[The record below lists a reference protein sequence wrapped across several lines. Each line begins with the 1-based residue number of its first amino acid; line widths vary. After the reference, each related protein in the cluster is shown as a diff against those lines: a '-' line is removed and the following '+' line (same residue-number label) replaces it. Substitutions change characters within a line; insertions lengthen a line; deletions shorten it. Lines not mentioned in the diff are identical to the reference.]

1 MTPPDIP
8 NPELETEA
16 RRLQKRATEN
26 WILRYYQM
34 IEDGSVTV
42 GHWIRLLYERIVA
55 DLEAKAYFFDQKKAN
70 RAIRFFEQFCHHSK
84 GKLAPQL
91 VKLETWQ
98 KALISCVFG
107 LVDGN
112 GVRVYREVF
121 VVIGRK
127 NGKSLLA
134 SGVAE
139 YMAYADGE
147 RGADCYFLAPKLDQ
161 ADIVFNDFWQ
171 SISAEPDLMKITR
184 KRKMDIY
191 IESTNTS
198 IKKVPF
204 SEKKSDGF
212 NPHLTVCDEIAAWVG
227 DQGIKQYGVM
237 TSALGAREQPIILS
251 ITTANYVND
260 GIYDELFRRATSFLQ
275 GNSREKRLLPFLYQ
289 IDDLDKWND
298 LSELQKS
305 IPNLGVSVSASY
317 ILEEIAKAEE
327 SLANKA
333 EFMTKFACIKQNSSQ
348 AWLTA
353 QDVRKCF
360 YGGFGDGWLKLA
372 PHEPNGLTLEDFR
385 HNYALGGID
394 LSLAVDLTAAVVVIE
409 KDGIS
414 WFDTMFFM
422 PENKVDEA
430 TARDGLPYRIYA
442 QRGLLTIC
450 GENTVDYHAVH
461 DWFRKLERE
470 YEILPLKV
478 GYDRYSAAYLVQ
490 DMEADGFAMES
501 VSQGSNLTGVL
512 IDMEGMIKDGR
523 LRCINDNDLMK
534 VHMLDAALK
543 FEEGTNRRRLI
554 KMNARAHID
563 GMAALSD
570 AICMRHNYYEEM
582 SAQLSNER

>member
-1 MTPPDIP
+1 MSKQT
-8 NPELETEA
+8 A
-16 RRLQKRATEN
+16 AEN

-42 GHWIRLLYERIVA
+42 GHWIRLLYERIIN
-55 DLEAKAYFFDQKKAN
+55 DLEEKKYFFDQKKAN
-70 RAIRFFEQFCHHSK
+70 RAVRFFEKFCHHSK

-91 VKLETWQ
+91 VKLEVWQ
-98 KALISCVFG
+98 KALISCIFG
-107 LVDGN
+107 LVDEK

-121 VVIGRK
+121 VVMGRK

-134 SGVAE
+134 SGIAE

-171 SISAEPDLMKITR
+171 SISAEPDLMKITK

-212 NPHLTVCDEIAAWVG
+212 NPHLAVCDEIAAWVG

-237 TSALGAREQPIILS
+237 TSALGAREQPLILS
-251 ITTANYVND
+251 ITTANYIND
-260 GIYDELFRRATSFLQ
+260 GIYDELFKRATSFLQ

-317 ILEEIAKAEE
+317 ILEEISKAEE
-327 SLANKA
+327 SLANRA
-333 EFMTKFACIKQNSSQ
+333 EFICKMACIKQNSSQ
-348 AWLTA
+348 AWLNV
-353 QDVRKCF
+353 QDIRKCF
-360 YGGFGDGWLKLA
+360 GYDKTF
-372 PHEPNGLTLEDFR
+372 EDFR
-385 HNYALGGID
+385 HTYALAGID

-414 WFDTMFFM
+414 WFFTQFFM
-422 PENKVDEA
+422 PENKVAEA
-430 TARDGLPYRIYA
+430 TARDGLPYDIYR
-442 QRGLLTIC
+442 QRGLLTVC
-450 GENTVDYHAVH
+450 GENTVDYHKVH
-461 DWFRKLERE
+461 EWFQMLEDD
-470 YEILPLKV
+470 YEILVQRL
-478 GYDRYSAAYLVQ
+478 GYDRYSAAYLIG
-490 DMEADGFAMES
+490 DMEREGYICES

-523 LRCINDNDLMK
+523 LRCANDNDLMK
-534 VHMLDAALK
+534 IHMLDSALK
-543 FEEGTNRRRLI
+543 FEDGTNRRRLI
-554 KMNARAHID
+554 KVTQKAHID

-570 AICMRHNYYEEM
+570 AICMRHNYYDELEER
-582 SAQLSNER
+582 LSNRGE

>member
-8 NPELETEA
+8 NHELDA
-16 RRLQKRATEN
+16 DAKRLQKMVDTNN

-42 GHWIRLLYERIVA
+42 GHWIRLLYERIIS
-55 DLEAKAYFFDQKKAN
+55 DLENKVYFFDQKKAN
-70 RAIRFFEQFCHHSK
+70 KAVRFFEKFCHHSK

-98 KALISCVFG
+98 KALISCIFG
-107 LVDGN
+107 LVDGD
-112 GVRVYREVF
+112 GVRIYREVF
-121 VVIGRK
+121 VVMGRK

-134 SGVAE
+134 SGIAE

-171 SISAEPDLMKITR
+171 SISAEPDLMKITK

-237 TSALGAREQPIILS
+237 ASALGSREQPLILS
-251 ITTANYVND
+251 ITTANYINE
-260 GIYDELFRRATSFLQ
+260 GIYDELYRRATSFLQ

-298 LSELQKS
+298 LNELQKS
-305 IPNLGVSVSASY
+305 LPNLGVSVSAAY

-333 EFMTKFACIKQNSSQ
+333 EFICKMACVKQSSSSCWFPAEIVRKMFGHRMTLEQMANHYVLAGVDLSQSTDLTSACILARRTGLSGFIPISGCR
-348 AWLTA
+348 ATGL
-353 QDVRKCF
+353 RK
-360 YGGFGDGWLKLA
+360 
-372 PHEPNGLTLEDFR
+372 P
-385 HNYALGGID
+385 LGETG
-394 LSLAVDLTAAVVVIE
+394 S
-409 KDGIS
+409 
-414 WFDTMFFM
+414 
-422 PENKVDEA
+422 
-430 TARDGLPYRIYA
+430 RI
-442 QRGLLTIC
+442 R
-450 GENTVDYHAVH
+450 
-461 DWFRKLERE
+461 
-470 YEILPLKV
+470 
-478 GYDRYSAAYLVQ
+478 S
-490 DMEADGFAMES
+490 
-501 VSQGSNLTGVL
+501 
-512 IDMEGMIKDGR
+512 
-523 LRCINDNDLMK
+523 
-534 VHMLDAALK
+534 
-543 FEEGTNRRRLI
+543 
-554 KMNARAHID
+554 
-563 GMAALSD
+563 
-570 AICMRHNYYEEM
+570 
-582 SAQLSNER
+582 

>member
-1 MTPPDIP
+1 
-8 NPELETEA
+8 
-16 RRLQKRATEN
+16 
-26 WILRYYQM
+26 M

-42 GHWIRLLYERIVA
+42 GHWIRLLYERIIA

-70 RAIRFFEQFCHHSK
+70 RAIRFFEKFCHHSK

-91 VKLETWQ
+91 VKLEIWQ
-98 KALISCVFG
+98 KALLSCMFG
-107 LVDGN
+107 LVDEK

-121 VVIGRK
+121 IVMGRK
-127 NGKSLLA
+127 CGKSLLA

-147 RGADCYFLAPKLDQ
+147 RGADVYMLAPKLDQ

-171 SISAEPDLMKITR
+171 SISAEPDLMKITK

-212 NPHLTVCDEIAAWVG
+212 NPHLTVCDEVAAWVG
-227 DQGIKQYGVM
+227 DNGLKQYAVM
-237 TSALGAREQPIILS
+237 TSALGSREQPMIMS

-260 GIYDELFRRATSFLQ
+260 GIYDELFRRSTSFLQ

-289 IDDLDKWND
+289 IDDVEKWND

-305 IPNLGVSVSASY
+305 IPNLGVSVSAGY

-327 SLANKA
+327 TLANKA

-348 AWLTA
+348 AWLNV
-353 QDVRKCF
+353 QDIKKCF
-360 YGGFGDGWLKLA
+360 GNNK
-372 PHEPNGLTLEDFR
+372 TLEDFR
-385 HNYALGGID
+385 HSYALGGID
-394 LSLAVDLTAAVVVIE
+394 LSLAVDLTAAVIVIE
-409 KDGIS
+409 KDGVS
-414 WFDTMFFM
+414 WFFTQFFM
-422 PENKVDEA
+422 PENKVQEA
-430 TARDGLPYRIYA
+430 TARDGLPYDIYR
-442 QRGLLTIC
+442 QRGLLTVC

-461 DWFRKLERE
+461 DWFRMLERD
-470 YEILPLKV
+470 YEILPLRV

-490 DMEADGFAMES
+490 DMEADGYIMES

-523 LRCINDNDLMK
+523 LRCGDDNDLMK
-534 VHMLDAALK
+534 IHMLDSALK

-554 KMNARAHID
+554 KINAKQHID

-570 AICMRHNYYEEM
+570 AICMRHNYYEELQT
-582 SAQLSNER
+582 QLSNER

>member
-1 MTPPDIP
+1 MAND
-8 NPELETEA
+8 
-16 RRLQKRATEN
+16 EN

-34 IEDGSVTV
+34 IQDGSVTV
-42 GHWIRLLYERIVA
+42 GNWIRLLYERIIQ
-55 DLEAKAYFFDQKKAN
+55 DLEDKVYSFDQKKAN
-70 RAIRFFEQFCHHSK
+70 RVIDFFEKFTHHSK
-84 GKLAPQL
+84 GNLAPQL
-91 VKLETWQ
+91 VKLEPWQ
-98 KALISCVFG
+98 KALLSCAFG
-107 LVDGN
+107 LVDAN
-112 GVRVYREVF
+112 GMRQYREVL
-121 VVIGRK
+121 VQMGRK
-127 NGKSLLA
+127 CGKSLLA
-134 SGVAE
+134 SGIAE

-147 RGADCYFLAPKLDQ
+147 YGADTYMLAPKLDQ

-171 SISAEPDLMKITR
+171 SVSQEPDLMKMTK

-212 NPHLTVCDEIAAWVG
+212 NPHLSVCDEIAAWPG
-227 DQGIKQYGVM
+227 EGGIRQYEVM
-237 TSALGAREQPIILS
+237 TSALGSREQPMILS

-260 GIYDELFRRATSFLQ
+260 GIYDELFRRGTSFLQ

-289 IDDLDKWND
+289 IDDLEKWND

-317 ILEEIAKAEE
+317 ILEEIAKAED

-333 EFMTKFACIKQNSSQ
+333 EFMTKFCCIKQNSSQ
-348 AWLTA
+348 AWLNI

-360 YGGFGDGWLKLA
+360 GLETDGSGA
-372 PHEPNGLTLEDFR
+372 PAGMTLEDLR
-385 HNYALGGID
+385 HSYGLGGID
-394 LSLAVDLTAAVVVIE
+394 LSLAVDLTAAVIVVE
-409 KDGIS
+409 KDGTS
-414 WFDTMFFM
+414 WFDVMFFM
-422 PENKVDEA
+422 PANKVAEA
-430 TARDGLPYRIYA
+430 TARDGLPYEIYR
-442 QRGLLTIC
+442 QRGLRTVC
-450 GENTVDYHAVH
+450 GENTVDYRAVH
-461 DWFRKLERE
+461 EWFRMLERD

-490 DMEADGFAMES
+490 DMQADGYDMES

-523 LRCINDNDLMK
+523 LRCVGDNDLMK

-543 FEEGTNRRRLI
+543 FEDGTNRRRLI
-554 KMNARAHID
+554 KISPKAHID

-570 AICMRHNYYEEM
+570 AICMRHNYYEELEG
-582 SAQLSNER
+582 QLSNRR